1 MNWKIFVIFNRT
13 KAIINRSVTTV
24 SPLQRPLESFF
35 KFYLAVL
42 LKGFFEYYANFDFRS
57 SIITLLGRE
66 DTSKSSMIQTIKDKE
81 WAIYL
86 ENPLVP
92 SMNAS
97 KNLVESE
104 GERFRQTCAKASQIL
119 AEPSKNLLS
128 LFDECRQT
136 LPDDLIA
143 RAYPA
148 PISIMPDL
156 QTDIDEQELTT
167 LSDVQQER
175 VLSSVHHQIVHS

>member
-1 MNWKIFVIFNRT
+1 MCKTAFLFSI
-13 KAIINRSVTTV
+13 
-24 SPLQRPLESFF
+24 
-35 KFYLAVL
+35 LAVL
-42 LKGFFEYYANFDFRS
+42 LKEFFSFYEKFNFES
-57 SIITLLGRE
+57 SLITLIDRK
-66 DTSKSSMIQTIKDKE
+66 DSAKSSLFQAGKDKE
-81 WAIYL
+81 WPIYI

-119 AEPSKNLLS
+119 SDPSKNLLS
-128 LFDECRQT
+128 LFEECRQT

-156 QTDIDEQELTT
+156 QTDIDHEEFNDHSRQEI
-167 LSDVQQER
+167 SQ
-175 VLSSVHHQIVHS
+175 S

>member
-1 MNWKIFVIFNRT
+1 MI
-13 KAIINRSVTTV
+13 
-24 SPLQRPLESFF
+24 
-35 KFYLAVL
+35 KFILFLVVL
-42 LKGFFEYYANFDFRS
+42 LKGFFSFYENLNFQS
-57 SIITLLGRE
+57 SILTLLKRE
-66 DTSKSSMIQTIKDKE
+66 DTLKSSFIQTPKDKD
-81 WAIYL
+81 WPIYL

-104 GERFRQTCAKASQIL
+104 GERFRTTCAKASQIL
-119 AEPSKNLLS
+119 SQSSKTLLS
-128 LFDECRQT
+128 LFEECRQS

-156 QTDIDEQELTT
+156 DTDIDQDELTT
-167 LSDVQQER
+167 TINDVQQEQVQR
-175 VLSSVHHQIVHS
+175 VFHQIITSSN

>member
-1 MNWKIFVIFNRT
+1 MYCFLL
-13 KAIINRSVTTV
+13 AI
-24 SPLQRPLESFF
+24 
-35 KFYLAVL
+35 L
-42 LKGFFEYYANFDFRS
+42 LKGFFSFYENFDFQS
-57 SIITLLGRE
+57 SLITLLERKN
-66 DTSKSSMIQTIKDKE
+66 TSKSLLIQSGKDKD
-81 WAIYL
+81 WPIYL

-104 GERFRQTCAKASQIL
+104 GERFRQTCTKASQIL
-119 AEPSKNLLS
+119 SQSSKNLLS
-128 LFDECRQT
+128 LFEECRQT

-156 QTDIDEQELTT
+156 ETDIEQDELPTIN
-167 LSDVQQER
+167 DIQQEQIQG
-175 VLSSVHHQIVHS
+175 VFHHTHHHIINS

>member
-1 MNWKIFVIFNRT
+1 MRYILSSNEFSVLFFVV
-13 KAIINRSVTTV
+13 AI
-24 SPLQRPLESFF
+24 
-35 KFYLAVL
+35 L
-42 LKGFFEYYANFDFRS
+42 LKGFFEFYANFDFQS
-57 SIITLLGRE
+57 SIITLLERE
-66 DTSKSSMIQTIKDKE
+66 NTLKSSIIQTTKEKE

-104 GERFRQTCAKASQIL
+104 GERFRQTCMKGSQIL
-119 AEPSKNLLS
+119 SESTKNLLS
-128 LFDECRQT
+128 LFDECRQS

-156 QTDIDEQELTT
+156 QTDIDHEELTT
-167 LSDVQQER
+167 INDIQQEQIQR
-175 VLSSVHHQIVHS
+175 VFHPTPHQHIINS

>member
-1 MNWKIFVIFNRT
+1 MKCFCLLFL
-13 KAIINRSVTTV
+13 AI
-24 SPLQRPLESFF
+24 
-35 KFYLAVL
+35 L
-42 LKGFFEYYANFDFRS
+42 LKGFFEFYANFDFHS
-57 SIITLLGRE
+57 SIITLLERE
-66 DTSKSSMIQTIKDKE
+66 NTLKSSLIQTVKEKE

-97 KNLVESE
+97 KNLVQSE
-104 GERFRQTCAKASQIL
+104 GERFRQTCTKASEIL
-119 AEPSKNLLS
+119 AQPTNNLLS
-128 LFDECRQT
+128 LFNECRQS
-136 LPDDLIA
+136 LPEDLIA

-167 LSDVQQER
+167 ISDIHREQEQR
-175 VLSSVHHQIVHS
+175 VFHSTHHHHIVST

>member
-1 MNWKIFVIFNRT
+1 MDRQN
-13 KAIINRSVTTV
+13 
-24 SPLQRPLESFF
+24 
-35 KFYLAVL
+35 
-42 LKGFFEYYANFDFRS
+42 
-57 SIITLLGRE
+57 
-66 DTSKSSMIQTIKDKE
+66 TSKSSLIQSTKDKE
-81 WAIYL
+81 WAIYV

-104 GERFRQTCAKASQIL
+104 GERFRQTCTKASQIFS
-119 AEPSKNLLS
+119 ESSKNLLS
-128 LFDECRQT
+128 LFEECRQS

-156 QTDIDEQELTT
+156 ETDIDQDELNNIN
-167 LSDVQQER
+167 DIQQEQ
-175 VLSSVHHQIVHS
+175 VLHHTHPS

>member
-1 MNWKIFVIFNRT
+1 VRYILSSNEFSGFFFVL
-13 KAIINRSVTTV
+13 AI
-24 SPLQRPLESFF
+24 
-35 KFYLAVL
+35 L
-42 LKGFFEYYANFDFRS
+42 LKGFFEFYANFDFQS
-57 SIITLLGRE
+57 SIITLLERE
-66 DTSKSSMIQTIKDKE
+66 NTLKSSIIQTTKEKE

-104 GERFRQTCAKASQIL
+104 GERFRQTCMKGSQIL
-119 AEPSKNLLS
+119 SESTKNLLS
-128 LFDECRQT
+128 LFDECRQS

-156 QTDIDEQELTT
+156 QTDIDHEELTT
-167 LSDVQQER
+167 INDIQQEQIQR
-175 VLSSVHHQIVHS
+175 VFHPTPHQHIINS

>member
-1 MNWKIFVIFNRT
+1 VI
-13 KAIINRSVTTV
+13 
-24 SPLQRPLESFF
+24 
-35 KFYLAVL
+35 L
-42 LKGFFEYYANFDFRS
+42 LKGFFEFYGNFNFQS
-57 SIITLLGRE
+57 SIITLLERE
-66 DTSKSSMIQTIKDKE
+66 NTLKSFIIQPTKEKE

-104 GERFRQTCAKASQIL
+104 GERFRETCNKASKIL
-119 AEPSKNLLS
+119 SEPTKNLLS
-128 LFDECRQT
+128 LFDECRQS

-143 RAYPA
+143 RAYPS

-156 QTDIDEQELTT
+156 ETDINQDELTT
-167 LSDVQQER
+167 INDIQQE
-175 VLSSVHHQIVHS
+175 QIQGGFHPIIN

>member
-1 MNWKIFVIFNRT
+1 
-13 KAIINRSVTTV
+13 
-24 SPLQRPLESFF
+24 
-35 KFYLAVL
+35 
-42 LKGFFEYYANFDFRS
+42 
-57 SIITLLGRE
+57 
-66 DTSKSSMIQTIKDKE
+66 MIQTTKDKE

-104 GERFRQTCAKASQIL
+104 GERFRQTCTKASEIL
-119 AEPSKNLLS
+119 SQSTKNLLS
-128 LFDECRQT
+128 LFDECRQS

-156 QTDIDEQELTT
+156 ETDIDQDELTT
-167 LSDVQQER
+167 INEEQVQR
-175 VLSSVHHQIVHS
+175 IFHHTHIITS

>member
-1 MNWKIFVIFNRT
+1 M
-13 KAIINRSVTTV
+13 
-24 SPLQRPLESFF
+24 
-35 KFYLAVL
+35 L
-42 LKGFFEYYANFDFRS
+42 LKGFFSFYENFDFQS
-57 SIITLLGRE
+57 SLITLLQRE
-66 DTSKSSMIQTIKDKE
+66 NTSKSSLIQPTKEKE
-81 WAIYL
+81 WAIYI

-104 GERFRQTCAKASQIL
+104 GERFRQTCTKASQIFSQS
-119 AEPSKNLLS
+119 SKTLLS
-128 LFDECRQT
+128 LFDECRQS

-156 QTDIDEQELTT
+156 QTDIDHEELTT
-167 LSDVQQER
+167 IHDIQQEQIQQ
-175 VLSSVHHQIVHS
+175 VVHHTHHQQS

>member
-1 MNWKIFVIFNRT
+1 MSLRFAFCL
-13 KAIINRSVTTV
+13 AI
-24 SPLQRPLESFF
+24 
-35 KFYLAVL
+35 L
-42 LKGFFEYYANFDFRS
+42 LKGFFEFYANFDFHS

-66 DTSKSSMIQTIKDKE
+66 NTLKSSMIHGIKDKE

-167 LSDVQQER
+167 LSDR
-175 VLSSVHHQIVHS
+175 VSNLTDHHQIVQS

>member
-1 MNWKIFVIFNRT
+1 MR
-13 KAIINRSVTTV
+13 
-24 SPLQRPLESFF
+24 
-35 KFYLAVL
+35 FYCLAVL
-42 LKGFFEYYANFDFRS
+42 LKGFFSFYENFDFQTS
-57 SIITLLGRE
+57 LVTLIDRKNW
-66 DTSKSSMIQTIKDKE
+66 SKSSLIQAGKEKD
-81 WAIYL
+81 WPVYV

-104 GERFRQTCAKASQIL
+104 GERFRQTCAKASQVL
-119 AEPSKNLLS
+119 SDPSKTLLS
-128 LFDECRQT
+128 LFEECRQT

-156 QTDIDEQELTT
+156 ETDIDQEELTPSINDT
-167 LSDVQQER
+167 QQEQ
-175 VLSSVHHQIVHS
+175 VFLHT